1 MTSSSPRPVDH
12 DSELP
17 ANPPGRGALG
27 PAVER
32 FDQAADELLERVRGN
47 PLADRVFTTASHVAE
62 FSLVWHAISLTR
74 GVVRREPRR
83 VVALAV
89 GIGLESV
96 LVNQGIKRLFN
107 RTRPT
112 SSGDDRL
119 QVRAPVTSS
128 FPSGHASA
136 AAFASTVMSD
146 RDGPALSTT
155 WYGAGAIVA
164 ISRAY
169 VRIHHASD
177 VVGGLVVG
185 RLLGLIGRRALR
197 RFA

>member
-1 MTSSSPRPVDH
+1 MTTIDDTSP
-12 DSELP
+12 LP
-17 ANPPGRGALG
+17 EHPPGRGALG

-47 PLADRVFTTASHVAE
+47 PVADKVFTTASHVAE

-74 GVVRREPRR
+74 GAIRREPRR
-83 VVALAV
+83 VVALAI
-89 GIGLESV
+89 GIGLES
-96 LVNQGIKRLFN
+96 LIVNQGLKRLFK

-112 SSGDDRL
+112 TSGDERL

-146 RDGPALSTT
+146 RDGPLLSTA
-155 WYGAGAIVA
+155 WYGAGSIVA
-164 ISRAY
+164 LSRAY

-185 RLLGLIGRRALR
+185 RVLGLVGRRVLR
-197 RFA
+197 RFT

>member
-1 MTSSSPRPVDH
+1 MSAADTS
-12 DSELP
+12 SELP
-17 ANPPGRGALG
+17 ADPPGRGALG

-47 PLADRVFTTASHVAE
+47 TIADKVFTTASHVAE
-62 FSLVWHAISLTR
+62 FSLVWHVISLTR
-74 GVVRREPRR
+74 GAVRNEPRR
-83 VVALAV
+83 VAALAI
-89 GIGLESV
+89 GIGLES
-96 LVNQGIKRLFN
+96 LIVNQGIKRLFK

-112 SSGDDRL
+112 ASGDDRL

-146 RDGPALSTT
+146 RDGPLLSAA
-155 WYGAGAIVA
+155 WYGAGSIVA
-164 ISRAY
+164 LSRAY

-185 RLLGLIGRRALR
+185 RLLGVVGRRVLR
-197 RFA
+197 RFT

>member
-1 MTSSSPRPVDH
+1 MTANDTSA
-12 DSELP
+12 LP
-17 ANPPGRGALG
+17 EHPPGRGSLG

-47 PLADRVFTTASHVAE
+47 PVADKVFTTASHVAE
-62 FSLVWHAISLTR
+62 FSLVWHVISLTR
-74 GVVRREPRR
+74 GTIRREPRR
-83 VVALAV
+83 VVALAI
-89 GIGLESV
+89 GIGLESLV
-96 LVNQGIKRLFN
+96 VNQGLKRVFK
-107 RTRPT
+107 RSRPT
-112 SSGDDRL
+112 TSGDERL

-146 RDGPALSTT
+146 RDGPLLSTA

-164 ISRAY
+164 VSRAY

-185 RLLGLIGRRALR
+185 RALGLIARRALR